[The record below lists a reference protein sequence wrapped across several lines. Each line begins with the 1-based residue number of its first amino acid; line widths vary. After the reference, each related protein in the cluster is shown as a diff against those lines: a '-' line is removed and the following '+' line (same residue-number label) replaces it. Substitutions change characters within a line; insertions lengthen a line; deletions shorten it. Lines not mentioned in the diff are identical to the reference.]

1 MCMSPKVPQAPVQ
14 PTPPMPVRA
23 DQAQDLS
30 PELVKASDADL
41 DIKKK
46 KVKKQNSSFLKN
58 HCELLRCLIDVFGV
72 TLRTLRTISL
82 NLFR

>member
-30 PELVKASDADL
+30 PELVKANDADL

-46 KVKKQNSSFLKN
+46 KVKKSGTS
-58 HCELLRCLIDVFGV
+58 
-72 TLRTLRTISL
+72 SL
-82 NLFR
+82 NTSSGLNIATNSGI

>member
-1 MCMSPKVPQAPVQ
+1 MCGSPKVPQAPVQ

-30 PELVKASDADL
+30 PELVKANDADL

-46 KVKKQNSSFLKN
+46 SKRLSEIN
-58 HCELLRCLIDVFGV
+58 
-72 TLRTLRTISL
+72 SL
-82 NLFR
+82 NHLKIKYLISNRLMMKKLIN

>member
-46 KVKKQNSSFLKN
+46 KVKKSGTS
-58 HCELLRCLIDVFGV
+58 
-72 TLRTLRTISL
+72 SL
-82 NLFR
+82 NTSSGLNIATSSSI

>member
-1 MCMSPKVPQAPVQ
+1 MSPKVPQAPVQ

-30 PELVKASDADL
+30 PELVKANDADL

-46 KVKKQNSSFLKN
+46 KVKKSGTS
-58 HCELLRCLIDVFGV
+58 
-72 TLRTLRTISL
+72 SL
-82 NLFR
+82 NTSSGLNIATNSGI

>member
-30 PELVKASDADL
+30 PELVKANDADL
-41 DIKKK
+41 NIKKK
-46 KVKKQNSSFLKN
+46 KVKKSGTS
-58 HCELLRCLIDVFGV
+58 
-72 TLRTLRTISL
+72 SL
-82 NLFR
+82 NTSSGLNIATSSSI

>member
-14 PTPPMPVRA
+14 PTPPMSVRA

-46 KVKKQNSSFLKN
+46 KVKKSGTSSLDTSSGLNIATNSG
-58 HCELLRCLIDVFGV
+58 I
-72 TLRTLRTISL
+72 
-82 NLFR
+82 

>member
-30 PELVKASDADL
+30 PELVKATDADL
-41 DIKKK
+41 NIKKK
-46 KVKKQNSSFLKN
+46 KIKKSGTS
-58 HCELLRCLIDVFGV
+58 
-72 TLRTLRTISL
+72 SL
-82 NLFR
+82 NTSSGLNIATNSGI

>member
-41 DIKKK
+41 NIKKK
-46 KVKKQNSSFLKN
+46 KIKKSGTS
-58 HCELLRCLIDVFGV
+58 
-72 TLRTLRTISL
+72 SL
-82 NLFR
+82 NTSSGLNIATSSSI